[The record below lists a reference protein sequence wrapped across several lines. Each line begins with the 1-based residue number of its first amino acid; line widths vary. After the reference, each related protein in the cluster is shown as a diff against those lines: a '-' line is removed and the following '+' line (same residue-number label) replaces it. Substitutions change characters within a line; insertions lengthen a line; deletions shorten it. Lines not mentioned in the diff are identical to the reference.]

1 MCLCFNDLTNASWPH
16 SILGSEREFVPGAT
30 FEVLEP
36 IGTLTRTDGE
46 VSPLLAV
53 ILRVLQ
59 DVAFK
64 RTQRGMRKLR
74 KPNTEPRTAKKLRI
88 V

>member
-1 MCLCFNDLTNASWPH
+1 MSLCFNNLTDAPWPH

-36 IGTLTRTDGE
+36 IGTLAWTDGE

-53 ILRVLQ
+53 VLRVLQ
-59 DVAFK
+59 NVALK
-64 RTQRGMRKLR
+64 RAPGVNNFQKQTKTMDKEESQANL
-74 KPNTEPRTAKKLRI
+74 
-88 V
+88 